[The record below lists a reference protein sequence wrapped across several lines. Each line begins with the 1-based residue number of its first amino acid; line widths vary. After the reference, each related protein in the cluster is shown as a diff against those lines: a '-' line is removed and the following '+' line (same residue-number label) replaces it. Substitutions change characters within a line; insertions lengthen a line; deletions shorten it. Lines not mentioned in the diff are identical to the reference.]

1 MLGGYKQNL
10 VHIRRPHRDCV
21 RLAFERLSDSCGG
34 MGQQWPA
41 SGAGALGAA
50 ILVVASGFF
59 EEFTINPTMQF
70 PSR

>member
-21 RLAFERLSDSCGG
+21 RLAFERLSDSCGA

-41 SGAGALGAA
+41 AEAGALGAA
-50 ILVVASGFF
+50 DLGMA
-59 EEFTINPTMQF
+59 
-70 PSR
+70 